1 MSLEQRA
8 AYWKEKLG
16 LPKLSAWLIRQIYI
30 EHGATYRKPQIVY
43 RSKAERE
50 VELLHSQKEFSQRIT
65 RVLMT
70 EPATDVIYIDET
82 TFHLW
87 MQPAR
92 VWIKRGM
99 KVQLPD

>member
-8 AYWKEKLG
+8 EYWREKLQ
-16 LPKLSAWLIRQIYI
+16 LPKLSPWLIRQIYI

-50 VELLHSQKEFSQRIT
+50 GELLHQQQEFSSRIT
-65 RVLMT
+65 SIIMN
-70 EPATDVIYIDET
+70 EPYTDIIYIDET

-99 KVQLPD
+99 KVQMPD

>member
-1 MSLEQRA
+1 
-8 AYWKEKLG
+8 
-16 LPKLSAWLIRQIYI
+16 LPKLSPWLIRQIYI

-50 VELLHSQKEFSQRIT
+50 GELLHQQQEFSSRIT
-65 RVLMT
+65 RTLMT
-70 EPATDVIYIDET
+70 EPNTDVIYIDET

-99 KVQLPD
+99 KVQMSD